1 MIKKILFFLVLSL
14 WSFLASTGVVA
25 HTTSDGFIALDIEG
39 QALSGQYDV
48 ALQDLEVIIGLDQN
62 QDGKITWGELKVR
75 ESEIFSYLVGHLE
88 LRNGDDA
95 CAIVPIDLQVSELSG
110 GAFASVIFETSCD
123 ARPISKLLV
132 RYSGMFDED
141 AQHRGLLSIF
151 FRDKTESAVF
161 SKSSQTFEYD
171 LASRNAS
178 TKITQFITE
187 GINHIFH
194 GIDHMLFLVALVLPA
209 VYVSR
214 GKRYQPQEKLTDV
227 VLSALKVVTAFT
239 AAHTITLC
247 LTSFSVISPPPL
259 RVVEVLVALTIL
271 LTAINNLRPV
281 VSHNFWLVGFC
292 FGLIHG
298 VGYAS
303 VLNDLGL
310 SGWSLAKPL
319 IGFNLGV
326 ELAQIMIIG
335 LFLPLAFALR
345 RTNFYYFVFLMGG
358 STITAGLAGLWM
370 YEQISG
376 HFVLFF

>member
-1 MIKKILFFLVLSL
+1 
-14 WSFLASTGVVA
+14 
-25 HTTSDGFIALDIEG
+25 
-39 QALSGQYDV
+39 
-48 ALQDLEVIIGLDQN
+48 
-62 QDGKITWGELKVR
+62 
-75 ESEIFSYLVGHLE
+75 
-88 LRNGDDA
+88 
-95 CAIVPIDLQVSELSG
+95 
-110 GAFASVIFETSCD
+110 
-123 ARPISKLLV
+123 
-132 RYSGMFDED
+132 
-141 AQHRGLLSIF
+141 
-151 FRDKTESAVF
+151 
-161 SKSSQTFEYD
+161 
-171 LASRNAS
+171 
-178 TKITQFITE
+178 
-187 GINHIFH
+187 
-194 GIDHMLFLVALVLPA
+194 MLFLVALVLPA

-214 GKRYQPQEKLTDV
+214 GKRYQPQDKLTDV

>member
-1 MIKKILFFLVLSL
+1 VVARKIDDKVENARESLEARRATLGDRHPRTLGSINHLASLLQDQGKLDEAAPLFGEALQGFRATLGDRHPDTLSSINNLATLSL
-14 WSFLASTGVVA
+14 AQGRLDEAAALLRENLSLSLAT
-25 HTTSDGFIALDIEG
+25 L
-39 QALSGQYDV
+39 
-48 ALQDLEVIIGLDQN
+48 
-62 QDGKITWGELKVR
+62 
-75 ESEIFSYLVGHLE
+75 
-88 LRNGDDA
+88 GDRHPD
-95 CAIVPIDLQVSELSG
+95 
-110 GAFASVIFETSCD
+110 T
-123 ARPISKLLV
+123 
-132 RYSGMFDED
+132 
-141 AQHRGLLSIF
+141 
-151 FRDKTESAVF
+151 
-161 SKSSQTFEYD
+161 
-171 LASRNAS
+171 
-178 TKITQFITE
+178 
-187 GINHIFH
+187 
-194 GIDHMLFLVALVLPA
+194 
-209 VYVSR
+209 
-214 GKRYQPQEKLTDV
+214 
-227 VLSALKVVTAFT
+227 
-239 AAHTITLC
+239 
-247 LTSFSVISPPPL
+247 
-259 RVVEVLVALTIL
+259 

-345 RTNFYYFVFLMGG
+345 RTNFYYFVFLIGG